1 MAAKKNA
8 KKNTTNADNWFSY
21 TTNNG
26 DKISL
31 PPIDSIITVGDR
43 RRAKR
48 DGLDDEDFSWMIL
61 ERAADKSE
69 DGTLDAIDSMRM
81 DEFNTFMQDWSEG
94 GDKS

>member
-1 MAAKKNA
+1 MAAKKTA
-8 KKNTTNADNWFSY
+8 KKNTKTTQEWFTY
-21 TTNNG
+21 TTTNG
-26 DKISL
+26 DDITL

-61 ERAADKSE
+61 ERAADKSD
-69 DGTLDAIDSMRM
+69 DGTLDVIDNMRM

>member
-1 MAAKKNA
+1 
-8 KKNTTNADNWFSY
+8 
-21 TTNNG
+21 
-26 DKISL
+26 
-31 PPIDSIITVGDR
+31 IDSIITVGDR

-61 ERAADKSE
+61 ERAADKSD
-69 DGTLDAIDSMRM
+69 DGTLDVIDNMRM

>member
-1 MAAKKNA
+1 MAAKKTA
-8 KKNTTNADNWFSY
+8 KKNTKTTDEWFTY
-21 TTNNG
+21 TTANG
-26 DKISL
+26 DDITL

-61 ERAADKSE
+61 ERAADKSD
-69 DGTLDAIDSMRM
+69 DGTLDVIDNMRM